1 MDLHWVA
8 GGVVLLILVAISAYR
23 EAIESDRAMRF
34 RATREERHDARA
46 AQQEIERV

>member
-8 GGVVLLILVAISAYR
+8 GGVVLLILVAISAYT
-23 EAIESDRAMRF
+23 EAIESDRAMRLP
-34 RATREERHDARA
+34 ATRGERHDARA